1 VTLLYAGASV
11 IAGGPHSIH
20 TSPISGSISLTE
32 YANDR
37 AAFGWI
43 PSGMALT
50 RETSGK
56 YLSAYSLISFISS
69 SGAPKTILLGTL
81 GCDIVVEFDAD
92 DVAVKGVLVLV
103 TGATLRRRVTDGAL
117 VAVAAGA
124 DVVIGLEVISVFLC
138 DSRLT
143 ASRQRTGNLLE
154 HSSSR
159 PV

>member
-1 VTLLYAGASV
+1 MTLLYAGASV

-20 TSPISGSISLTE
+20 TSPISGTISLTE

-43 PSGMALT
+43 PVGMALT
-50 RETSGK
+50 RGTPGK
-56 YLSAYSLISFISS
+56 YLAAYFSIRSISS
-69 SGAPKTILLGTL
+69 SCPPRTILLGTL

-103 TGATLRRRVTDGAL
+103 TGATLRCRVADGAL
-117 VAVAAGA
+117 VSVVAGA
-124 DVVIGLEVISVFLC
+124 DVVIGLEVTSVLLC